1 MRSSKPSILTQ
12 RSARACAKQYWP
24 LRVAQCISRPNK
36 HWLAQDSLLSRSM
49 DMDSY
54 NSLRNW
60 LDLRGLPVT
69 LPSEGRWAG
78 IVDDFYYKE
87 GTNAVY
93 ALRVKTGFLGFKA
106 LAASAISTIDLGAV
120 TIANEQMLIDE
131 SNGGDLTQ
139 SPLGG
144 GRTFS
149 AEEVTGY
156 GTGIMYILDKAAK
169 RL

>member
-1 MRSSKPSILTQ
+1 
-12 RSARACAKQYWP
+12 
-24 LRVAQCISRPNK
+24 
-36 HWLAQDSLLSRSM
+36 M

-69 LPSEGRWAG
+69 LPSEGRRAG

-106 LAASAISTIDLGAV
+106 LAASAISTIDLRAV

-131 SNGGDLTQ
+131 SNGGELTQ
-139 SPLGG
+139 LPFGSNLLAFQGPIA
-144 GRTFS
+144 S
-149 AEEVTGY
+149 
-156 GTGIMYILDKAAK
+156 GTLVATLDNILPATYPP
-169 RL
+169 